1 MFGRL
6 TVIAAALCSIAPSVL
21 ALQTKE
27 ATAPKAAALKAGDP
41 APALSID
48 KWVKGSPVASFE
60 KGKVYVVEFWA
71 TWCGPCVASM
81 PHMTEL
87 QREYKDK
94 VTFISVTTKDD
105 NNSLDQVEKMVA
117 QKGDLMGYTVAFDKN
132 QETKAAYRDA
142 ARTRGIPTS
151 FVVDKSGSIV
161 FIGHPMFLDLALKGV
176 TAGTWDIAAGAKQVE
191 EADQKFNALF
201 KTIQTDPKAAIAQAT
216 ELQKIA
222 PGGMVFVGAPLFS
235 SLVKAGSLDDA
246 FAWAKS
252 SNMIE
257 TAIANKNASTLN
269 QVAWAIVDPENKIE
283 KRDLELALKLA
294 TKADEFSEG
303 KNAAMLD
310 TLARTYFWKGEV
322 KKAIEIETKA
332 VGLAGEDKALKADLE
347 KALAEFKSKDTQ

>member
-41 APALSID
+41 APALSIE

-117 QKGDLMGYTVAFDKN
+117 AKGDLMGYTVAFDKN

-142 ARTRGIPTS
+142 AKTRGIPTS

-161 FIGHPMFLDLALKGV
+161 FIGHPMYLDLALKGV

-191 EADQKFNALF
+191 ELDAKFTALF
-201 KTIQTDPKAAIAQAT
+201 KTITTDPKTAVGQAT
-216 ELQKIA
+216 ELQKLA

-269 QVAWAIVDPENKIE
+269 AVAWAIVDPENKIE

-294 TKADEFSEG
+294 LKADEFSES
-303 KNAAMLD
+303 KNPAMLD

-322 KKAIEIETKA
+322 KKAIELETKA
-332 VGLAGEDKALKADLE
+332 VGLAGDDKALKSDLE
-347 KALAEFKSKDTQ
+347 KALAEFKAKDTQ